1 VGLKNSKFG
10 SSSPLHSID
19 EYGHE
24 KSIVNYRTGGRG
36 SIFVIMFSVV
46 NSRRI
51 IGSSCAICCIF
62 AIA

>member
-36 SIFVIMFSVV
+36 LIFVIMFSVV
-46 NSRRI
+46 NAQRI
-51 IGSSCAICCIF
+51 I
-62 AIA
+62 

>member
-19 EYGHE
+19 KYGHE
-24 KSIVNYRTGGRG
+24 KSIVHYRTGGRE

-46 NSRRI
+46 NAQRI
-51 IGSSCAICCIF
+51 IRSGCAICCVF

>member
-24 KSIVNYRTGGRG
+24 KSIVHYRTGGRE

-46 NSRRI
+46 NAQRI
-51 IGSSCAICCIF
+51 I
-62 AIA
+62 